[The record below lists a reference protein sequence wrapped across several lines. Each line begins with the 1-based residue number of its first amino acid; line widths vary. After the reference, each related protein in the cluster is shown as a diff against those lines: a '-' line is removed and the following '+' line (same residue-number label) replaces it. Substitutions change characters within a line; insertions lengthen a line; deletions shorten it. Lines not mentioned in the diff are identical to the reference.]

1 MFVPIIM
8 TLDPTSEL
16 SWMWVFHKMA
26 SMGKGYQWPIVAQ
39 KEYFDG
45 YKTFEVP
52 SISKELFDVSL
63 DKEGVLE
70 NILPIE
76 IPEYIINN
84 YIEQFPSR
92 TDAYVNSFV
101 DEWPEIVDYLYEKL
115 NKIRV
120 NSGRAIE
127 GLLLFKYYRCF
138 ESLSDKLKIPTFYFE
153 LGALRIPDYR
163 NTFYWSKKGL
173 MGKAGFK
180 EKFDKFHQE
189 FMENP
194 ILILDAKEILALF
207 LKEDKLEYLNMPTF
221 KDYEFGILGGYS
233 VPVPSTHFNG
243 ITLAEELMLVRKLCT
258 DDKIIIK
265 KHQGDPLDAAPRF
278 SNVEESGVTSA
289 QFIQKCKRIV
299 CASSNV
305 TFEAA
310 LYGVPAYDLG
320 WSQYSFISNSSL
332 EELAD
337 VLPDKIKLSFIAF
350 GCLAPLELL
359 KDIEYIRKAI
369 NLDSELEMYKLNLE
383 YYLRDY
389 GLTYKQLVDSDNRLE
404 LILKSR
410 LHKQFKHL
418 EVMPKGTLT
427 PVAELQIELRNIQRR
442 LNREREQNQINRD
455 LETEL
460 ELLKEKYMILEN
472 DNNTL
477 QIKNENNIND
487 LNVLNDLNAAMSLK
501 LQDMERLCSEKDA
514 LYHQII
520 ESTSFRCTKPL
531 RVLARLF
538 KI

>member
-1 MFVPIIM
+1 MFVPIVM

-16 SWMWVFHKMA
+16 PWMGIFHKMA

-52 SISKELFDVSL
+52 GIYKEWFDVTL
-63 DKEGVLE
+63 DKQGVLE

-84 YIEQFPSR
+84 YIKQYPSQ
-92 TDAYVNSFV
+92 TDAYINSFA
-101 DEWPEIVDYLYEKL
+101 DDWPELVDFLFEKL
-115 NKIRV
+115 NEIIV
-120 NSGRAIE
+120 NSGRSIE

-138 ESLSDKLKIPTFYFE
+138 EILSKKLKIPTFYFE
-153 LGALRIPDYR
+153 LGALRVPDYR

-173 MGKAGFK
+173 MGKAGFH
-180 EKFDKFHQE
+180 EKFAKFHNE
-189 FMENP
+189 FKESP
-194 ILILDAKEILALF
+194 VLILDAKEILALF
-207 LKEDKLEYLNMPTF
+207 LNEDKLEYLNMR
-221 KDYEFGILGGYS
+221 KYKEYEFGILGGYS
-233 VPVPSTHFNG
+233 VPMPSTHFNG
-243 ITLAEELMLVRKLCT
+243 ITLVEELMRVRRICS

-265 KHQGDPLDAAPRF
+265 KHPGDPLEATPRF
-278 SNVEESGVTSA
+278 PNLEESSVTSA

-337 VLPDKIKLSFIAF
+337 VLPDNIKLSFIAF

-410 LHKQFKHL
+410 LHKEYEHL

-427 PVAELQIELRNIQRR
+427 PVAELQIELSNVQRL
-442 LNREREQNQINRD
+442 LNMEKEQTQINRV
-455 LETEL
+455 LETEV
-460 ELLKEKYMILEN
+460 ELLKEKYKTLEN
-472 DNNTL
+472 NNNLL
-477 QIKNENNIND
+477 QIKNEKNIND
-487 LNVLNDLNAAMSLK
+487 LNVLHDLNTALKLK

-531 RVLARLF
+531 RVLARLL
-538 KI
+538 KK